1 MIELPG
7 DQIHPRDGPAALLRE
22 GTPARVMAT
31 GATTRRRQ
39 LRRSGQ
45 GRSLGRLVVLLV
57 VLVPL
62 AVAWMTAFVAKYLDG
77 DPFNPEPLVFA
88 VPGFTLVTID
98 QAPRIDLFVLA
109 GLGLVIVA
117 LGAVTLEG
125 VASIRLLY
133 PLRNRLPWALPPS
146 LAGREPTVVVILPA
160 HNEAET
166 LPATLAGLAR
176 QTRPPDRIVVAADNC
191 QDDTEAVA
199 GALGAEVFV
208 TEGNVDRK
216 AGALNQVLTRLL
228 PTLRRDDLVLVADAD
243 TVLNP
248 RFLESGIDV
257 MKADVGIDAVGGLF
271 YGEGG
276 SGLLGQFQRNEY
288 ERYQLQIKQRKG
300 RVFVLTGT
308 ASLFRAETLAD
319 VAEARGTLLPGR
331 RGDVYDAA
339 AITEDNELTL
349 ALKTLGCR
357 MTSPPG
363 CTVAT
368 EIMPT
373 WSALWTQR
381 KRWQRGALEN
391 LGSYGFTTA
400 TLRYWGQQFG
410 LAYGVIALTAAYVLL
425 LIAALAADQW
435 YWMPFWIAITVIY
448 AIERTLTVARGGR
461 VAMLVAAPLV
471 LEIAYTFFLQAV
483 FISVLIDIARRRR
496 PRWGHVQ
503 REGVADDS

>member
-1 MIELPG
+1 MLP
-7 DQIHPRDGPAALLRE
+7 
-22 GTPARVMAT
+22 
-31 GATTRRRQ
+31 
-39 LRRSGQ
+39 SGQ
-45 GRSLGRLVVLLV
+45 GRTLGRLVVVLV

-62 AVAWMTAFVAKYLDG
+62 AIAWITAFAAKYLDG

-88 VPGFTLVTID
+88 LPGVTILTINE
-98 QAPRIDLFVLA
+98 APRIELFVLA
-109 GLGLVIVA
+109 GVGLTIVV
-117 LGAVTLEG
+117 LGAVVLEG
-125 VASIRLLY
+125 LASLRVLY
-133 PLRNRLPWALPPS
+133 PLRNRLPFVLPPS
-146 LAGREPTVVVILPA
+146 AERSEPTVVVVLPA

-166 LPATLAGLAR
+166 LPATLAGLAA
-176 QTRPPDRIVVAADNC
+176 QTHRPDRIVVAADNC
-191 QDDTEAVA
+191 QDGTEAVA
-199 GALGAEVFV
+199 RALGAEVYV
-208 TEGNVDRK
+208 TEGNTDRK

-228 PTLRRDDLVLVADAD
+228 PTLRQQDLVLVADAD

-248 RFLESGIDV
+248 DFLANGLAA
-257 MKADVGIDAVGGLF
+257 MQADPGIDAIGGLF
-271 YGEGG
+271 YGDSG

-308 ASLFRAETLAD
+308 ASMFRAETLAD
-319 VAEARGTLLPGR
+319 VAQARGTLLPGR
-331 RGDVYDAA
+331 SGDIYDAS

-357 MTSPPG
+357 MTSPVG

-373 WSALWTQR
+373 WRALWTQR

-400 TLRYWGQQFG
+400 TVRYWGQQFG

-435 YWMPFWIAITVIY
+435 YWVPFWVAVTVVY
-448 AIERTLTVARGGR
+448 VVERVLTVLRGGPA
-461 VAMLVAAPLV
+461 AMLVAAPLI

-483 FISVLIDIARRRR
+483 FVSVLFDIVRRRTA
-496 PRWGHVQ
+496 RWGHVQ
-503 REGVADDS
+503 RKGVVDAS